1 MPIVG
6 SLDLDRWSFDYNYNH
21 LLAVGISQIPVIVE
35 SFSFPLVSNIN
46 QRNKGTIMGNKIIQ
60 SPSPVAVKLN

>member
-21 LLAVGISQIPVIVE
+21 LLAVGISQIPVIVD
-35 SFSFPLVSNIN
+35 SFPLVSNIN